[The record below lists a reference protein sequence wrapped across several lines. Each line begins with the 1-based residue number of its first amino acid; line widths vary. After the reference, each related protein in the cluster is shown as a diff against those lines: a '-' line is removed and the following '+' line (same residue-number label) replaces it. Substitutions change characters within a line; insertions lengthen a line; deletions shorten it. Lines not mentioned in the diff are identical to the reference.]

1 MQQGRLIPRFKTK
14 DCVWK
19 CLGYCATRFAKNDN
33 VQVFA
38 QPDAFLVVLLR
49 FGDGE
54 SAALN
59 PPSS

>member
-54 SAALN
+54 LGV
-59 PPSS
+59 